1 MASSSRT
8 KTNVKNKSEF
18 WSLAFEIVRSTDVR
32 AGHQFPGGS
41 AGKKCGRKSLSLL
54 AHPLLCPFF
63 QTCGQ
68 WRLAF
73 LLSCQRLR
81 TKEFP
86 LYYLSPLTGLNHQKH
101 PKIPKNIPTNTKHT
115 PLITWYKKKFPL
127 SYLSCSHELIESSE
141 TFQSTKGKCN
151 KSNPIKGQLHKIRI
165 WNPKKVYLISLPCL
179 SFLLFS
185 SLLMSNTDAGSAG
198 NNCLL
203 RLLGSFYICYCCQ
216 YWRPAFGNKVNCSNA
231 LCFSKCFPSPLLQL
245 KHIFLR

>member
-1 MASSSRT
+1 MSELGINFLVAPQGR
-8 KTNVKNKSEF
+8 NVGEK
-18 WSLAFEIVRSTDVR
+18 AFPCS
-32 AGHQFPGGS
+32 P
-41 AGKKCGRKSLSLL
+41 
-54 AHPLLCPFF
+54 HPLLCPFF

-115 PLITWYKKKFPL
+115 PLITWYKKKLPL

-151 KSNPIKGQLHKIRI
+151 KSNPIEDQPHKLRI
-165 WNPKKVYLISLPCL
+165 WNPRQICNEPRLLDRTQGESAKSENMCL
-179 SFLLFS
+179 S
-185 SLLMSNTDAGSAG
+185 
-198 NNCLL
+198 
-203 RLLGSFYICYCCQ
+203 
-216 YWRPAFGNKVNCSNA
+216 
-231 LCFSKCFPSPLLQL
+231 
-245 KHIFLR
+245 